1 MASKTTLNAK
11 NLETL
16 GAARLAEL
24 LIEISTGSALAKR
37 RLRLELAG
45 AQSPKE
51 AGREVA
57 KRLTSIARARSFVNW
72 QNRKPLVTDL
82 ESQLRAIREQIAPAD
97 PAEGLALVWRFMQ
110 VATPLFER
118 CDDSSGIVIGVFHD
132 ACALLGEIAVA
143 AGTPPKA
150 LADAAVEALRD
161 NGYGQYDGLIAIL
174 TPALGTEG
182 LAHLKARIEA
192 LAATPVPV
200 PPKGQWEAVGYGSGG
215 ATYAHQ
221 MEERARQSLV
231 RMALK
236 DIADAMGD
244 VDAFIAQYDP
254 ATRKVPK
261 IAAEIAARLLAAG
274 RAEDAL
280 GFLERAEFR
289 DGAWVPEEWQAARL
303 DVLEAL
309 DRKDDAQ
316 AFRWA
321 CFERDLSPDYLR
333 TFLKRLPDFE
343 DIDAEERAMAHA
355 AAHPGLLPAL
365 GFFLDWPSPDRA
377 ARLLID
383 RHREINGDHYEF
395 LVPAAEALSERYP
408 LAATLAL
415 RAMIDFT
422 LNAGKSSRY
431 QHAVRHL
438 AECGALATQI
448 HDFGDF
454 ESHET
459 YIARL
464 RKEHGRKYGFWLS
477 VDGR

>member
-1 MASKTTLNAK
+1 MASKSTLNAK

-24 LIEISTGSALAKR
+24 LIEISTGSAVAKR

-97 PAEGLALVWRFMQ
+97 PTEALALAWRFMQ

-132 ACALLGEIAVA
+132 ACALLGEIALA
-143 AGTPPKA
+143 AGTPAAA
-150 LADAAVEALRD
+150 LADAALEALRD

-174 TPALGTEG
+174 TPALGAEG
-182 LAHLKARIEA
+182 LGHLKQRIEA
-192 LAATPVPV
+192 LAVTPVPV
-200 PPKGQWEAVGYGSGG
+200 PPKGEWEAVGYGSGG
-215 ATYAHQ
+215 ASYAHQ

-280 GFLERAEFR
+280 GFIERAEVDKSR
-289 DGAWVPEEWQAARL
+289 WIPREWQDARL
-303 DVLEAL
+303 EVLEAL
-309 DRKDDAQ
+309 DRKADAQ

-343 DIDAEERAMAHA
+343 DIEAEERAMAHA
-355 AAHPGLLPAL
+355 AAHRGLMPAL
-365 GFFLDWPSPDRA
+365 GFFLDWPSPNRA

-383 RHREINGDHYEF
+383 RHSQIDGNHYEI
-395 LVPAAEALSERYP
+395 LTPAAEALSERYP

-422 LNAGKSSRY
+422 LTVARSKRY
-431 QHAVRHL
+431 GYAAQHF
-438 AECGALATQI
+438 AECTELASRI
-448 HDFGDF
+448 DDFGAF
-454 ESHET
+454 ETHDI
-459 YIARL
+459 YVVRL
-464 RKEHGRKYGFWLS
+464 KAQHGRKYGFWEHS
-477 VDGR
+477 S

>member
-11 NLETL
+11 NLEAL
-16 GAARLAEL
+16 GAERLAQL
-24 LIEISTGSALAKR
+24 LIEISTGSAVAKR

-45 AQSPKE
+45 AQSPKD

-72 QNRKPLVTDL
+72 QNRKPLVIDL

-97 PAEGLALVWRFMQ
+97 PTEALALIWRFMQ
-110 VATPLFER
+110 VATPLFDR

-132 ACALLGEIAVA
+132 ACALLGEVALVA
-143 AGTPPKA
+143 APPPEA

-174 TPALGTEG
+174 TPALGAEG
-182 LAHLKARIEA
+182 LALLKARIEA

-200 PPKGQWEAVGYGSGG
+200 PPKGEWEAVGYGSGG

-274 RAEDAL
+274 RAGDAL
-280 GFLERAEFR
+280 GLLERAEFR
-289 DGAWVPEEWQAARL
+289 DRSWVPEEWQAVRL
-303 DVLEAL
+303 DVLEAVGRA
-309 DRKDDAQ
+309 DEAQ
-316 AFRWA
+316 TFRLECYHRSLA
-321 CFERDLSPDYLR
+321 ADQLR
-333 TFLKRLPDFE
+333 AYLKRLADF
-343 DIDAEERAMAHA
+343 DDVDAEEQAMAHA
-355 AAHPGLLPAL
+355 VAYPEVLSALHFLIQWPAM
-365 GFFLDWPSPDRA
+365 DRA
-377 ARLLID
+377 AQLVQKRFDELD
-383 RHREINGDHYEF
+383 GNRYEI
-395 LVPAAEALSERYP
+395 LTPAAEALSARYP

-422 LNAGKSSRY
+422 LNAGRSSRY
-431 QHAVRHL
+431 QHAARHL
-438 AECGALATQI
+438 VECDALASQI
-448 HDFGDF
+448 EDFGTV
-454 ESHET
+454 EPHVT
-459 YIARL
+459 YVARL
-464 RKEHGRKYGFWLS
+464 RRDHARKSGFW
-477 VDGR
+477 GHFA

>member
-16 GAARLAEL
+16 GAERLADL
-24 LIEISTGSALAKR
+24 LIEISTGSAVAKR

-82 ESQLRAIREQIAPAD
+82 ESQLRAIKAQIAPAD
-97 PAEGLALVWRFMQ
+97 PAEGLALAWRFMQ

-118 CDDSSGIVIGVFHD
+118 CDDSSGSVIGVFHD
-132 ACALLGEIAVA
+132 ACALLGEIALA
-143 AGTPPKA
+143 AGTPPEA
-150 LADAAVEALRD
+150 LADAAVEALRE

-174 TPALGTEG
+174 TPALGAEG
-182 LAHLKARIEA
+182 LGHLKARIEA

-200 PPKGQWEAVGYGSGG
+200 PPKGEWEAVGYGSGG

-221 MEERARQSLV
+221 MEERARQSMV

-261 IAAEIAARLLAAG
+261 IAADIAARLLAAG

-280 GFLERAEFR
+280 GFIERAEVDKSR
-289 DGAWVPEEWQAARL
+289 WVPHEWQDARIE
-303 DVLEAL
+303 VLEAL
-309 DRKDDAQ
+309 DRNDEAQ

-321 CFERDLSPDYLR
+321 CFERDLAPDYLR
-333 TFLKRLPDFE
+333 SFLKRLPDFE
-343 DIDAEERAMAHA
+343 DIDAEDRAMAHA

-383 RHREINGDHYEF
+383 RHSEIDGNHYEI
-395 LVPAAEALSERYP
+395 LTPTAEALSARHP

-431 QHAVRHL
+431 QHAARHL
-438 AECGALATQI
+438 AECDTLASQI
-448 HDFGDF
+448 GDFGPV
-454 ESHET
+454 EPHAT
-459 YIARL
+459 YVARL
-464 RKEHGRKYGFWLS
+464 KRDHGRKSGFW
-477 VDGR
+477 GHFA

>member
-1 MASKTTLNAK
+1 MASKSTLNAK

-16 GAARLAEL
+16 GAERLAEL
-24 LIEISTGSALAKR
+24 LIEISTGSAVAKR

-57 KRLTSIARARSFVNW
+57 KRLTSIARARTSVNW

-82 ESQLRAIREQIAPAD
+82 ESQLRAIKAQIAPAD
-97 PAEGLALVWRFMQ
+97 PTEALALAWRFMQ

-200 PPKGQWEAVGYGSGG
+200 PPKGEWEAVGYGSGG

-244 VDAFIAQYDP
+244 VDAFIAQYEP

-280 GFLERAEFR
+280 GFIDRAEVDKSR
-289 DGAWVPEEWQAARL
+289 WIPHEWQDARIG
-303 DVLEAL
+303 VLEAL
-309 DRKDDAQ
+309 DRNDEAQ

-333 TFLKRLPDFE
+333 AYLKRLADFE
-343 DIDAEERAMAHA
+343 DVEAEERAMDHA
-355 AAHPGLLPAL
+355 AAHPGLIPAL

-383 RHREINGDHYEF
+383 RHSEINGDHYEF
-395 LVPAAEALSERYP
+395 LVPSAEALSERYP

-422 LNAGKSSRY
+422 LTKARSKRY
-431 QHAVRHL
+431 GYAAQHL
-438 AECGALATQI
+438 ATCAELASRI
-448 HDFGDF
+448 DDFGAF
-454 ESHET
+454 ETHDV
-459 YIARL
+459 YVARL
-464 RKEHGRKYGFWLS
+464 KAQHGRKYGFWEHS
-477 VDGR
+477 G

>member
-24 LIEISTGSALAKR
+24 LIEISTGSAVAKR

-72 QNRKPLVTDL
+72 KNRKPLVTDL
-82 ESQLRAIREQIAPAD
+82 ESQLRAIKEQIAPDD
-97 PAEGLALVWRFMQ
+97 PAEGLALLWRFMQ

-132 ACALLGEIAVA
+132 ACALLGEIALA
-143 AGTPPKA
+143 AGTSPED
-150 LADAAVEALRD
+150 LADAAVEALCD

-174 TPALGTEG
+174 KPALGAEG
-182 LAHLKARIEA
+182 LGHLKQRIEA
-192 LAATPVPV
+192 LAAEPVPV
-200 PPKGQWEAVGYGSGG
+200 PPKGEWEPVGYGSGG
-215 ATYAHQ
+215 TTYAHQ
-221 MEERARQSLV
+221 MQERARQSTV

-261 IAAEIAARLLAAG
+261 IAADIAARLMAAG
-274 RAEDAL
+274 RAADAL
-280 GFLERAEFR
+280 GFVERAEITEDR
-289 DGAWVPEEWQAARL
+289 WIPREWQDARMAA
-303 DVLEAL
+303 LEGL
-309 DRKDDAQ
+309 GRDDEAQ
-316 AFRWA
+316 AFRWE
-321 CFERDLSPDYLR
+321 CFERDLSVDRLR
-333 TFLKRLPDFE
+333 VYLKRLPDFE
-343 DIDAEERAMAHA
+343 DIEAEERAMDHAMKHASLLTALQFFLAWPSISHA
-355 AAHPGLLPAL
+355 A
-365 GFFLDWPSPDRA
+365 D
-377 ARLLID
+377 LLIQRHLEIDGD
-383 RHREINGDHYEF
+383 RYEY
-395 LVPAAEALSERYP
+395 LAPAAETLLERHP

-422 LNAGKSSRY
+422 LTKARSKRY
-431 QHAVRHL
+431 GYAAEHL
-438 AECGALATQI
+438 ATCAELAGRI
-448 HDFGDF
+448 EDFG
-454 ESHET
+454 ELET
-459 YIARL
+459 HDAYLAQL
-464 RKEHGRKYGFWLS
+464 KSQHGRKYGFWSLTEA
-477 VDGR
+477 

>member
-16 GAARLAEL
+16 GAERLAQL
-24 LIEISTGSALAKR
+24 LIEISTGSAVAKR

-57 KRLTSIARARSFVNW
+57 KRLTSIARARSFGNW

-82 ESQLRAIREQIAPAD
+82 ESQLRAIREQIAPDD
-97 PAEGLALVWRFMQ
+97 PAEALALTWRFMQ

-132 ACALLGEIAVA
+132 ACALLGELALA
-143 AGTPPKA
+143 AGGPPEA
-150 LADAAVEALRD
+150 LADAALEALRD

-174 TPALGTEG
+174 TPALGAEG
-182 LAHLKARIEA
+182 LAHLKGRIEA

-200 PPKGQWEAVGYGSGG
+200 PPKGEWEAVGYGSGG
-215 ATYAHQ
+215 TTYAHQ
-221 MEERARQSLV
+221 MEERARQSMV

-280 GFLERAEFR
+280 GFIERAEVDKSR
-289 DGAWVPEEWQAARL
+289 WVPHEWQDARIEVL
-303 DVLEAL
+303 DAL
-309 DRKDDAQ
+309 DRTDEAQ
-316 AFRWA
+316 AFRWT

-343 DIDAEERAMAHA
+343 DIEAEERAMAYVMVYSGSLSALHF
-355 AAHPGLLPAL
+355 LILWPAL
-365 GFFLDWPSPDRA
+365 DRA
-377 ARLLID
+377 SQLVKQRFTELD
-383 RHREINGDHYEF
+383 GNHYEI
-395 LVPAAEALSERYP
+395 LTPAAEALSARHP

-431 QHAVRHL
+431 QHAARHL
-438 AECGALATQI
+438 AECDALASQI
-448 HDFGDF
+448 EDFGTV
-454 ESHET
+454 EPHAN
-459 YIARL
+459 YVARL
-464 RKEHGRKYGFWLS
+464 RRDHGRKSGFW
-477 VDGR
+477 GHFA

>member
-1 MASKTTLNAK
+1 MASKSTLNAK
-11 NLETL
+11 NLEAL
-16 GAARLAEL
+16 GAERLAQL
-24 LIEISTGSALAKR
+24 LIEISTGSAVAKR

-82 ESQLRAIREQIAPAD
+82 ESQLRAIREQIAPSD
-97 PAEGLALVWRFMQ
+97 PTEALALTWRFMQ

-132 ACALLGEIAVA
+132 ACALLGEIAHA
-143 AGTPPKA
+143 AGPPPEA
-150 LADAAVEALRD
+150 LADAAVDALRD
-161 NGYGQYDGLIAIL
+161 NSYGQYDGLIAIL
-174 TPALGTEG
+174 APALGAEG
-182 LAHLKARIEA
+182 LAHLKARIET

-200 PPKGQWEAVGYGSGG
+200 PPKGEWQAVGYGSGG

-261 IAAEIAARLLAAG
+261 IAAEIATRLLAAG
-274 RAEDAL
+274 RAGDAL

-289 DGAWVPEEWQAARL
+289 DRAWVPEEWQAARL

-309 DRKDDAQ
+309 GRADEAQ

-333 TFLKRLPDFE
+333 GFLKRLPDFE
-343 DIDAEERAMAHA
+343 DIEAEERAMADA

-383 RHREINGDHYEF
+383 RHSEINGDRYEL
-395 LVPAAEALSERYP
+395 LVPAAETLSERYP
-408 LAATLAL
+408 LAASLAL

-422 LNAGKSSRY
+422 LTAARSKRY
-431 QHAVRHL
+431 GYAAQHF
-438 AECGALATQI
+438 AECAELASRI
-448 HDFGDF
+448 NDFGAF
-454 ESHET
+454 ETHDVYVE
-459 YIARL
+459 RL
-464 RKEHGRKYGFWLS
+464 KAQHGRKYSFWEHS
-477 VDGR
+477 S

>member
-1 MASKTTLNAK
+1 MASKSTLNAK

-16 GAARLAEL
+16 GAERLAEL
-24 LIEISTGSALAKR
+24 LIEISTGSAVAKR

-51 AGREVA
+51 AAREVA

-82 ESQLRAIREQIAPAD
+82 ESQLRAIKEQIAPAD
-97 PAEGLALVWRFMQ
+97 PTEALALTWRFMQ

-132 ACALLGEIAVA
+132 ACALLGKIALA
-143 AGTPPKA
+143 AGTPPEA
-150 LADAAVEALRD
+150 LADAALEALRD

-174 TPALGTEG
+174 TPALGADG

-192 LAATPVPV
+192 LAKTPVPV
-200 PPKGQWEAVGYGSGG
+200 PPKGEWEAVGYGSGG

-221 MEERARQSLV
+221 MEERSRQSLV
-231 RMALK
+231 RMALT

-261 IAAEIAARLLAAG
+261 IAAEVAARLLVAG

-280 GFLERAEFR
+280 GFIERAEV
-289 DGAWVPEEWQAARL
+289 DESGWVPHEWQAAKL

-309 DRKDDAQ
+309 GRNDEAQ

-321 CFERDLSPDYLR
+321 RFERDLSPDYLR
-333 TFLKRLPDFE
+333 AFLKRLPDFE
-343 DIDAEERAMAHA
+343 DVEAEERAMVFAMAYPA
-355 AAHPGLLPAL
+355 ALSAL
-365 GFFLDWPSPDRA
+365 QFLIHWPTLDRA
-377 ARLLID
+377 AQLIQQRFTELD
-383 RHREINGDHYEF
+383 GDHYEI
-395 LVPAAEALSERYP
+395 LTPAAEALSARFP
-408 LAATLAL
+408 LAGTLAL

-422 LNAGKSSRY
+422 LGAAKSSRY
-431 QHAVRHL
+431 QHAARHL
-438 AECGALATQI
+438 AECDALASEI
-448 HDFGDF
+448 GDFGTF
-454 ESHET
+454 EPRAA
-459 YIARL
+459 YVARL
-464 RKEHGRKYGFWLS
+464 RRDHGRKSGFW
-477 VDGR
+477 GYFA

>member
-1 MASKTTLNAK
+1 
-11 NLETL
+11 
-16 GAARLAEL
+16 
-24 LIEISTGSALAKR
+24 
-37 RLRLELAG
+37 
-45 AQSPKE
+45 
-51 AGREVA
+51 
-57 KRLTSIARARSFVNW
+57 
-72 QNRKPLVTDL
+72 
-82 ESQLRAIREQIAPAD
+82 
-97 PAEGLALVWRFMQ
+97 MQ

-132 ACALLGEIAVA
+132 ACALLGEIALA
-143 AGTPPKA
+143 AGTPAAA
-150 LADAAVEALRD
+150 LADAALEALRD

-174 TPALGTEG
+174 TPALGAEG
-182 LAHLKARIEA
+182 LAHLKQRIEA

-200 PPKGQWEAVGYGSGG
+200 PPKGDWQAVGYGSGG

-221 MEERARQSLV
+221 MEERARQSMV
-231 RMALK
+231 QMALK

-254 ATRKVPK
+254 GTRKVPK

-274 RAEDAL
+274 RAGDAL
-280 GFLERAEFR
+280 GFIERADVDKSR
-289 DGAWVPEEWQAARL
+289 WIPCEWQDARL
-303 DVLEAL
+303 EVLEAL
-309 DRKDDAQ
+309 DRNDEAQ

-355 AAHPGLLPAL
+355 AAHRGLLPAL

-383 RHREINGDHYEF
+383 RHSEINGDRYEL
-395 LVPAAEALSERYP
+395 LVPAAETLSERYP

-422 LNAGKSSRY
+422 LNAAKSKRY
-431 QHAVRHL
+431 GYAAQHF
-438 AECGALATQI
+438 AECAELASRI
-448 HDFGDF
+448 NDFGAF
-454 ESHET
+454 ETHDV
-459 YIARL
+459 YVARL
-464 RKEHGRKYGFWLS
+464 KAQHGRKYGFWEHS
-477 VDGR
+477 S

>member
-16 GAARLAEL
+16 GAERLAEL
-24 LIEISTGSALAKR
+24 LIEISTGSAVAKR

-97 PAEGLALVWRFMQ
+97 PTEALALAWRFMQ

-118 CDDSSGIVIGVFHD
+118 CDDSSRIVIGVFHD
-132 ACALLGEIAVA
+132 ACALLGEIALA
-143 AGTPPKA
+143 AGTPAAA
-150 LADAAVEALRD
+150 LADAALEALRD

-174 TPALGTEG
+174 TPALGAEG
-182 LAHLKARIEA
+182 LAHLKQRIEA
-192 LAATPVPV
+192 LSATPVPV
-200 PPKGQWEAVGYGSGG
+200 PPKGEWEAVGYGSGG

-221 MEERARQSLV
+221 MEERSRQSLV

-261 IAAEIAARLLAAG
+261 IAAEIAARLLAVG
-274 RAEDAL
+274 RATDAI
-280 GFLERAEFR
+280 GFIERAEVDNSR
-289 DGAWVPEEWQAARL
+289 WVPHEWQDARIE
-303 DVLEAL
+303 VLEAL
-309 DRKDDAQ
+309 DHNDEAQ

-343 DIDAEERAMAHA
+343 DIDAEERAMAYAVAYTAVLSALQFLIHW
-355 AAHPGLLPAL
+355 PAL
-365 GFFLDWPSPDRA
+365 DRA
-377 ARLLID
+377 AQLVKQRFTELD
-383 RHREINGDHYEF
+383 GNHYEI
-395 LVPAAEALSERYP
+395 LTPAAEALSARQP

-431 QHAVRHL
+431 QHAARHL
-438 AECGALATQI
+438 AECDALASQI
-448 HDFGDF
+448 GDF
-454 ESHET
+454 VTFEPHVS
-459 YIARL
+459 YVARL
-464 RKEHGRKYGFWLS
+464 RREHGRKSGFW
-477 VDGR
+477 GHFA

>member
-1 MASKTTLNAK
+1 MASKSTLTAK

-16 GAARLAEL
+16 GAERLAEL
-24 LIEISTGSALAKR
+24 LIEISTGSAVAKR

-82 ESQLRAIREQIAPAD
+82 ESQLLAIKAQIAPAD
-97 PAEGLALVWRFMQ
+97 PAEGLALAWRFMQ
-110 VATPLFER
+110 IATPLFER

-132 ACALLGEIAVA
+132 ACALLGEIALA
-143 AGTPPKA
+143 AGTPPET

-174 TPALGTEG
+174 TPALGAEG
-182 LAHLKARIEA
+182 LGHLKARIEA
-192 LAATPVPV
+192 LAAMRVPV
-200 PPKGQWEAVGYGSGG
+200 PPKGEWEAVGYGSGG

-280 GFLERAEFR
+280 GFIERAEVDKSR
-289 DGAWVPEEWQAARL
+289 WVPHEWQDARIE
-303 DVLEAL
+303 VLEAL
-309 DRKDDAQ
+309 DRKAEAQ

-321 CFERDLSPDYLR
+321 CFARDLSADYLR
-333 TFLKRLPDFE
+333 SFLKRLPDFE
-343 DIDAEERAMAHA
+343 DVEAEDRAMAHA
-355 AAHPGLLPAL
+355 AAHPGLRPAL

-377 ARLLID
+377 ARLLIE
-383 RHREINGDHYEF
+383 RHSEIDGNHYEI
-395 LVPAAEALSERYP
+395 LTPAAEALSARYP

-422 LNAGKSSRY
+422 LGAGKSSRY
-431 QHAVRHL
+431 QHAARHL
-438 AECGALATQI
+438 
-448 HDFGDF
+448 
-454 ESHET
+454 
-459 YIARL
+459 
-464 RKEHGRKYGFWLS
+464 
-477 VDGR
+477 VD

>member
-1 MASKTTLNAK
+1 MASKSTLNAK

-16 GAARLAEL
+16 GTARLAEL
-24 LIEISTGSALAKR
+24 LIEISTGSAVAKR

-51 AGREVA
+51 AGREVT

-82 ESQLRAIREQIAPAD
+82 ESQLRAIKEQIAPAD
-97 PAEGLALVWRFMQ
+97 PAEALALSWRFMQ

-132 ACALLGEIAVA
+132 ACALLGEIALA
-143 AGTPPKA
+143 ARTPPEA

-174 TPALGTEG
+174 TPALGAEG
-182 LAHLKARIEA
+182 LAHLKQRIEA

-200 PPKGQWEAVGYGSGG
+200 PPKGEWEAVGYGSGG

-280 GFLERAEFR
+280 GFIERAEVDKSR
-289 DGAWVPEEWQAARL
+289 WIPREWQDARIE
-303 DVLEAL
+303 VLEAL

-355 AAHPGLLPAL
+355 AAHPGLVPAL
-365 GFFLDWPSPDRA
+365 GFFLDWPSRDRA
-377 ARLLID
+377 AWLLID
-383 RHREINGDHYEF
+383 RHSEIDGNHYEI
-395 LVPAAEALSERYP
+395 LTLAAEALSGRYP

-415 RAMIDFT
+415 RTMIDFT
-422 LNAGKSSRY
+422 LTTARSKRY
-431 QHAVRHL
+431 GYAAQHL
-438 AECGALATQI
+438 AECAELASRI
-448 HDFGDF
+448 DDFGAF
-454 ESHET
+454 ETHDV
-459 YIARL
+459 YVARL
-464 RKEHGRKYGFWLS
+464 KEQHERKYSFWEHS
-477 VDGR
+477 S

>member
-16 GAARLAEL
+16 GAERLAEL
-24 LIEISTGSALAKR
+24 LIEISTGSAVAKR

-82 ESQLRAIREQIAPAD
+82 ESQLRAIKEQIAPAD
-97 PAEGLALVWRFMQ
+97 PTEALALTWRYMQ

-132 ACALLGEIAVA
+132 ACALLGEIALA
-143 AGTPPKA
+143 AGTPPEA
-150 LADAAVEALRD
+150 LADAALEALRD

-174 TPALGTEG
+174 TPALGAEG

-192 LAATPVPV
+192 LSATPVPV
-200 PPKGQWEAVGYGSGG
+200 PPKGEWEAVGYGSGG

-221 MEERARQSLV
+221 MEERSRQSLV

-244 VDAFIAQYDP
+244 ADAFIAQYDP

-274 RAEDAL
+274 RADDAL
-280 GFLERAEFR
+280 GFIERAEVDKSHF
-289 DGAWVPEEWQAARL
+289 VPREWEDARIA
-303 DVLEAL
+303 VLEAL
-309 DRKDDAQ
+309 DRQREAQ
-316 AFRWA
+316 AFRWE
-321 CFERDLSPDYLR
+321 CFERGLSSDHLRDY
-333 TFLKRLPDFE
+333 LKRLPDFE
-343 DIDAEERAMAHA
+343 DIEAEERAMAHA
-355 AAHPGLLPAL
+355 ATNHNLLPAL
-365 GFFLDWPSPDRA
+365 GFFIEWPAPDHA
-377 ARLLID
+377 ARLLIA
-383 RHREINGDHYEF
+383 RHKQINGDNYEF
-395 LVPAAEALSERYP
+395 LVPAAEAVSERHP

-415 RAMIDFT
+415 RSMIDFT
-422 LNAGKSSRY
+422 LNAGRSSRY
-431 QHAVRHL
+431 QHAARHL
-438 AECGALATQI
+438 AECDALASQI
-448 HDFGDF
+448 EDFGAF
-454 ESHET
+454 EPHAG
-459 YIARL
+459 YVARL
-464 RKEHGRKYGFWLS
+464 KREHGRKSGFW
-477 VDGR
+477 GHFA

>member
-1 MASKTTLNAK
+1 
-11 NLETL
+11 
-16 GAARLAEL
+16 
-24 LIEISTGSALAKR
+24 
-37 RLRLELAG
+37 
-45 AQSPKE
+45 
-51 AGREVA
+51 
-57 KRLTSIARARSFVNW
+57 
-72 QNRKPLVTDL
+72 
-82 ESQLRAIREQIAPAD
+82 
-97 PAEGLALVWRFMQ
+97 
-110 VATPLFER
+110 
-118 CDDSSGIVIGVFHD
+118 
-132 ACALLGEIAVA
+132 
-143 AGTPPKA
+143 
-150 LADAAVEALRD
+150 
-161 NGYGQYDGLIAIL
+161 LIAIL
-174 TPALGTEG
+174 TPALGAEG

-215 ATYAHQ
+215 TTYAHQ

-254 ATRKVPK
+254 ATRKAPK

-343 DIDAEERAMAHA
+343 DIDAEERAMDHA
-355 AAHPGLLPAL
+355 AAHPGLIPAL

-395 LVPAAEALSERYP
+395 LVPAAEALSERHP

-431 QHAVRHL
+431 QHAARHL
-438 AECGALATQI
+438 AECDALATQI